1 MNEQLLPSASDQEDS
16 QIHDD
21 EAKELSPVETVVMCA
36 DCHYWDGHDDSM
48 GICTRLPDGRYVQV
62 PIDDH
67 VQLRLM
73 TSDDFG
79 CSLGAL

>member
-1 MNEQLLPSASDQEDS
+1 ML
-16 QIHDD
+16 IHEGSTNT
-21 EAKELSPVETVVMCA
+21 EAGLESTQAVVVCA

-48 GICTRLPDGRYVQV
+48 GTCTRLPDGRYVQV

-67 VQLRLM
+67 VQLRLI

-79 CSLGAL
+79 CSLGKRIKWRYGK